1 MDYLLSINSKQNLII
16 MKNLFLTAVI
26 SISLINVACER
37 QAENIQEED
46 TTSEQVL
53 EGDQTPEQYQGST
66 GVDDENNN
74 MVANENIELQKQEF
88 RGSFSS
94 PKTQSFTFNVLNEA
108 KEYSFRLEA
117 ANSGVKY
124 LVKQKDGKV
133 VQEATSEASTIS
145 LNPGEYEVVGL
156 LDAENSDQE
165 VSKTDFVIY
174 IE

>member
-1 MDYLLSINSKQNLII
+1 

-26 SISLINVACER
+26 SFSFLNVACER
-37 QAENIQEED
+37 KAENIQEND
-46 TTSEQVL
+46 TTSEKVL
-53 EGDQTPEQYQGST
+53 EGEQIPEQYHGST

-74 MVANENIELQKQEF
+74 MVANENIELKKQEF

-108 KEYSFRLEA
+108 KEYSFRLESS
-117 ANSGVKY
+117 NSGVKY

-133 VQEATSEASTIS
+133 VQEATSETTRMT

-156 LDAENSDQE
+156 LDSEGSNQE
-165 VSKTDFVIY
+165 ASKTDFVIY

>member
-1 MDYLLSINSKQNLII
+1 

-26 SISLINVACER
+26 SFSFLNVACER
-37 QAENIQEED
+37 KAENIQEND

-53 EGDQTPEQYQGST
+53 EGEQTPEQYQGST

-74 MVANENIELQKQEF
+74 MVANENIELKKQEF

-108 KEYSFRLEA
+108 KEYSFRLESS
-117 ANSGVKY
+117 NSGVKY

-133 VQEATSEASTIS
+133 VQEATSDTTRMS

-156 LDAENSDQE
+156 LDTEGSNQE
-165 VSKTDFVIY
+165 ASKTDFVIY